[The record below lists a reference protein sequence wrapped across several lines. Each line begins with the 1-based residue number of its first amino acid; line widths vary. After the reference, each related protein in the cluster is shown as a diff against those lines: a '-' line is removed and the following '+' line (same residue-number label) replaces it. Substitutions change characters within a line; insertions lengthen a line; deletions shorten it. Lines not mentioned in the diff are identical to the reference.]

1 MAEGDGHEER
11 GREVERKRKKGELIN
26 TRKPIPQAEQTP
38 SGPLPPL
45 SLFLP
50 LHPYGSTV
58 LVALCAV
65 WSEVLSLHCSG
76 LVLVGSSLS
85 GMAIR

>member
-1 MAEGDGHEER
+1 MGMR
-11 GREVERKRKKGELIN
+11 REVERSKGREKKGRIDKHEETDTPGRAN
-26 TRKPIPQAEQTP
+26 TVRSTP
-38 SGPLPPL
+38 HPPPPL

-76 LVLVGSSLS
+76 LVLVGSSLG